1 MSGCQSDSLFVPEVS
16 PRPEYAAASMWLERQ
31 LMTPRERDVS
41 AVLSPQAFEA
51 DHCHDHATTIGAEE
65 VHDPA
70 QEPAPDHP
78 YFRLDVPALHTEI
91 DTVLRDFWIKLQG
104 FQDDDAE
111 MANQREVIQQGR
123 GIGAPKP
130 LVVTTVGPA
139 GVGKSF
145 LYKALFNR
153 PDITKSSAEG
163 RSCTLYPTRIV
174 LHPDAPGDT
183 TSSDLDIEFFDTAA
197 ITTMTE
203 NHIRRYHEYHF
214 GTDNNQED
222 DDSRR
227 HALTAKEFFDAAFNT
242 AGNAESTVY
251 LQSLLTVEMT
261 GSGDLH
267 RACVDAIEQRIS
279 SAGATQN
286 RKLSYLKVED
296 NDLDQVRSAADSL
309 APFVDFFIIK
319 TGAAVLRAGLTFVD
333 LPGLRDINQDRIARA
348 NAIRRDVDVELIICD
363 RPERGLEDSD
373 LDALIRQSIRAHG
386 FNNTILVYNK
396 IDTIFLSGVQDANDR
411 IRESTAEPYTT
422 IRTFKAEAE
431 IIQDASVKRL
441 YFAYLQEQAL
451 NAMIRERA
459 NSLRDN
465 IAAKYAALDPES
477 PNDIAVFAISAA
489 QYLEWLDPSRLRT
502 PVMSVSDTRVPALKR
517 HLLSLTSARN
527 HEHLWHHI
535 HLVMAEIADSGT
547 RVLEKFEDEY
557 GYSAFCEQLA
567 KEQIPTL
574 YADLKQLANTQLLP
588 SLRIWPYQPDAER
601 QLELVKNV
609 ITEWQQTVNGPVL
622 VASFNKA
629 LRDHGFIANSRA
641 RALQGLRVNWNQTLQ
656 ERMEPAVE
664 TFTQNTYSRCASGW
678 KQMSSRINDCMND
691 VFAALENSADQTPFK
706 ASFHR
711 EWRKLEHAIF
721 TTSGS
726 FEFQLHRVVRAT
738 HRFATTEE
746 DVGCL
751 LASLM
756 APIYRKVATKTGIG
770 KYSRQVAALDRYLV
784 TGGWHG
790 GTIVDRYEE
799 AVVADVERRLR
810 PVVHWFLNEI
820 KAELLNFV
828 RVMEELLVDEQQLS
842 VGQRE
847 SRRRLREALPV
858 YEERLRRLQDAVPRP
873 DR

>member
-1 MSGCQSDSLFVPEVS
+1 MFEDIESDSDDGSLSSIEDEIVGRLDVEGRLSPEKE
-16 PRPEYAAASMWLERQ
+16 RKPEGSRTQKQDNE
-31 LMTPRERDVS
+31 DNV
-41 AVLSPQAFEA
+41 AVLN
-51 DHCHDHATTIGAEE
+51 GAEE
-65 VHDPA
+65 AHGPA

-78 YFRLDVPALHTEI
+78 YSRLDIPALHTEI
-91 DTVLRDFWIKLQG
+91 DTVLRDFWISLQG

-123 GIGAPKP
+123 EIGTPKP

-145 LYKALFNR
+145 LYKAIFNR

-163 RSCTLYPTRIV
+163 RSCTLYPTKIV
-174 LHPDAPGDT
+174 LHLDAPGDT
-183 TSSDLDIEFFDTAA
+183 TSSDLEVEFFDAA
-197 ITTMTE
+197 IVTTMTE

-227 HALTAKEFFDAAFNT
+227 HALTAKEFFDIAFNT
-242 AGNAESTVY
+242 TGDSESTAY
-251 LQSLLTVEMT
+251 LQSLLTTEMI

-279 SAGATQN
+279 SAGATQS
-286 RKLSYLKVED
+286 RKLSYLQVED
-296 NDLDQVRSAADSL
+296 NDLDKVRKVADDL
-309 APFVDFFIIK
+309 APFVDLFIIK

-333 LPGLRDINQDRIARA
+333 LPGLRDINQDRIARS

-386 FNNTILVYNK
+386 FSNTIVVYNK

-411 IRESTAEPYTT
+411 IRDSTIEPYTT
-422 IRTFKAEAE
+422 IRFFKAEAD
-431 IIQDASVKRL
+431 IIQDVSVKRL
-441 YFAYLQEQAL
+441 YLTYLQEKAL

-459 NSLRDN
+459 DNLRDN

-477 PNDIAVFAISAA
+477 LDSIAVFAISAA

-502 PVMSVSDTRVPALKR
+502 PVMSVSDTQIPALKR

-527 HEHLWHHI
+527 YEHLWHHI

-567 KEQIPTL
+567 KKQIPML
-574 YADLKQLANTQLLP
+574 YTDLKQLANTQLLP
-588 SLRIWPYQPDAER
+588 SLRIWPYQPDAEK
-601 QLELVKNV
+601 QLELVKDV
-609 ITEWQQTVNGPVL
+609 IAEWQQTVNGPVL

-641 RALQGLRVNWNQTLQ
+641 RALKGLRINWNQTLQ
-656 ERMEPAVE
+656 ESMEPSID
-664 TFTQNTYSRCASGW
+664 TFIQSTSSRFATGW
-678 KQMSSRINDCMND
+678 QQMSHRINDTMNS
-691 VFAALENSADQTPFK
+691 VFAALENSAAHTPFK

-738 HRFATTEE
+738 HRFASTEE

-751 LASLM
+751 LATLM
-756 APIYRKVATKTGIG
+756 APVYRKVAKKTGVG
-770 KYSRQVAALDRYLV
+770 KYARQVSALERYLV
-784 TGGWHG
+784 TGGWNG
-790 GTIVDRYEE
+790 GTIVDRCEE
-799 AVVADVERRLR
+799 AVVADLERRLK
-810 PVVHWFLNEI
+810 PVVHWFLNEV

-828 RVMEELLVDEQQLS
+828 RVMEELLVDDQQLS
-842 VGQRE
+842 GGQRE

-858 YEERLRRLQDAVPRP
+858 YQGRLRGLQELVPRLGG
-873 DR
+873 